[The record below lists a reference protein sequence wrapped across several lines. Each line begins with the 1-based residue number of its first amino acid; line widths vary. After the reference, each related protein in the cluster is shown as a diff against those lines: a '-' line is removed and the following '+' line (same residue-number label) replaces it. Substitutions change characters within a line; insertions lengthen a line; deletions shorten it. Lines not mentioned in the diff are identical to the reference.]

1 MQFYKANGKKIN
13 YRLRCKEED
22 ATFSARDLMLPN
34 CLYGHRQNQR
44 IRIDHHV

>member
-22 ATFSARDLMLPN
+22 ATFSARDLMFCP
-34 CLYGHRQNQR
+34 
-44 IRIDHHV
+44 IASMDIDKTSV